1 MLKITLHEQPGTLV
15 FQLEGKLAEAWVPEL
30 ERYWRDTSSKFAGQ
44 TFRIDLEGVHYLDDA
59 GKYLLILL
67 RYWGVELS
75 GRGLQISEL
84 LQSIYAEW
92 PVNEKPGSSECKN
105 LMTPSICL

>member
-15 FQLEGKLAEAWVPEL
+15 FQLEGKLAGAWVPEL
-30 ERYWRDTSSKFAGQ
+30 ERYWRDTSSKFADQ
-44 TFRIDLEGVHYLDDA
+44 TFRIDLRDIHYVDDA

-67 RYWGVELS
+67 RYWGVEVS
-75 GRGLQISEL
+75 GRGLGISEL

-92 PVNEKPGSSECKN
+92 PLNEKPAQPNVK
-105 LMTPSICL
+105 T